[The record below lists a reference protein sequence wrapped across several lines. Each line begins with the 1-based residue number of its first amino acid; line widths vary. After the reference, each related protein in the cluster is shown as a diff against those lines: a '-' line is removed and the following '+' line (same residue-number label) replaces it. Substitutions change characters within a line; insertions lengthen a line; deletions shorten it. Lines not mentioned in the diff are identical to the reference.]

1 MEKKIQKQEVE
12 RPVTVRMK
20 EFRTDLQKIVMK
32 SELPAFLL
40 EMLLSEFL
48 GGISQ
53 VAKQEYEHDQ
63 KAWDQI
69 KNSETRESEDH
80 GE

>member
-1 MEKKIQKQEVE
+1 MDKEKDITK
-12 RPVTVRMK
+12 PVTVRMK

-40 EMLLSEFL
+40 EMLISEFL

-63 KAWDQI
+63 KVWDQV

>member
-1 MEKKIQKQEVE
+1 MDKEKDITK
-12 RPVTVRMK
+12 PVTVRMK
-20 EFRTDLQKIVMK
+20 ELRTDLQKIVMK

-40 EMLLSEFL
+40 EMLISDFL

-63 KAWDQI
+63 KVWDQV

>member
-1 MEKKIQKQEVE
+1 MDKEKDITK
-12 RPVTVRMK
+12 PVTVRMK

-40 EMLLSEFL
+40 EMLISEFL

-63 KAWDQI
+63 KAWDQV